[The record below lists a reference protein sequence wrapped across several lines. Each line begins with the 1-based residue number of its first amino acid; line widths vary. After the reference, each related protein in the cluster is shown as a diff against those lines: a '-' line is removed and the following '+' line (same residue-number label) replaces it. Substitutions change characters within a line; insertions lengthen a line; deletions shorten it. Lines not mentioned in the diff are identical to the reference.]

1 MNNACIVVKEF
12 KFEAAHYLP
21 GYDGP
26 CGQMHGHSYK
36 LQVGIVGIINSENG
50 MVTDFGKLK
59 ETVDVLLIQHLD
71 HTCLNE
77 ITLYLGFPTAMPT
90 AENMVVWMAGRLSA
104 PFQKDGV
111 QLEFLKLWETDTSFA
126 MWSPHLI
133 LETAIRIE
141 PADDRIWPSI
151 PEKKSSPQLLNVH
164 SIFESISG
172 EAGFFQQGSWCSF
185 IRLQGCNLRCPW
197 CDTKDSQA
205 QAPKNS
211 YSAFTTISNILKEV
225 KQKQVLITGGEP
237 LLQPETLSLI
247 KALLA
252 AGKDVQVETN
262 GTFPIPTEPEFDEC
276 KWVVDYKLPSSKSIQ
291 QFVAF
296 PFRNVPN
303 NAVIKF
309 VISSQADWLS
319 TIASMD
325 KFNFVGNRGTPIFII
340 SIILNDEVTYQQIRE
355 TIQKDDPLLLAHI
368 IFSMQVHKAMGLA

>member
-1 MNNACIVVKEF
+1 MKTTYVVKEF

-21 GYDGP
+21 NYEGA
-26 CGQMHGHSYK
+26 CANMHGHSYK
-36 LQVGIVGIINSENG
+36 LQVAVSGSIEKNG
-50 MVTDFGKLK
+50 MVLDFAELK
-59 ETVDVLLIQHLD
+59 KIVNMLIIQHLD
-71 HTCLNE
+71 HVCLNE
-77 ITLYLGFPTAMPT
+77 VPKFFGFPVDMPT
-90 AENMVVWMAGRLSA
+90 AENMVVWMAERLTIPLQREGA
-104 PFQKDGV
+104 KLAFV
-111 QLEFLKLWETDTSFA
+111 KLWETDTSFA
-126 MWSPHLI
+126 MQI
-133 LETAIRIE
+133 
-141 PADDRIWPSI
+141 ADEAEEANGDSCTESLPK
-151 PEKKSSPQLLNVH
+151 EKDYGNELLNVH

-172 EAGFFQQGSWCSF
+172 EAGFFQQGSWCAF

-197 CDTKDSQA
+197 CDTKDSQTVA
-205 QAPKNS
+205 KTNNAKSIPS
-211 YSAFTTISNILKEV
+211 ILDKV

-303 NAVIKF
+303 NAIIKF